1 MITEQLEFYIQCIV
15 NKETV
20 ALKNIYEIMGNAV
33 FSYAYTISRDK
44 QLAEDISQDVFI
56 KILSSAASYKMG
68 KNPRAWIMSITH
80 NAAVDA
86 IRKRKNF
93 SLNDLTADV
102 SSEEVIDSFE
112 NNITSEIQIEY
123 YLSQLEPLQQ
133 EIIKLHLLTEISF
146 REIGHILNMTLG
158 KVGWQYKR
166 AISKLELLMKDEVIR

>member
-15 NKETV
+15 NRETV

-44 QLAEDISQDVFI
+44 QLAEDIAQDVFI

-68 KNPRAWIMSITH
+68 RNPRAWIMSITH
-80 NAAVDA
+80 NEAVDT
-86 IRKRKNF
+86 IRKRKHFSFSNLEDPILQEKIIDNF
-93 SLNDLTADV
+93 
-102 SSEEVIDSFE
+102 EENV
-112 NNITSEIQIEY
+112 TSEISIEH
-123 YLSQLEPLQQ
+123 YLSLLEPLQQ

-146 REIGHILNMTLG
+146 REIAQILNLTLG

-166 AISKLELLMKDEVIR
+166 AISQLQLLMKEEVIR